1 MAQRRINMSRLD
13 NLKNFIDFR
22 QNKMAARIQN
32 GRQNAKNGYFK
43 LTLAQHG
50 AHVHPIFI
58 KFGMGI
64 LLDPID
70 NPV

>member
-1 MAQRRINMSRLD
+1 
-13 NLKNFIDFR
+13 
-22 QNKMAARIQN
+22 MAAGIQN

-43 LTLAQHG
+43 LTSAQHG

-58 KFGMGI
+58 KLGMDI
-64 LLDPID
+64 LLDPIN